1 MFVQAT
7 VTEAL
12 FGGGGDG
19 GLLGRLS
26 CKDFESVHDGTSVP
40 WDTVKGQETR

>member
-12 FGGGGDG
+12 FGGGAVDG
-19 GLLGRLS
+19 GLLDRLS
-26 CKDFESVHDGTSVP
+26 CKDFGSVHMREQGSLGTL
-40 WDTVKGQETR
+40 